1 MGTMIVIARSMYAID
16 SGISFFVF
24 SILLGWEPHFCVA
37 FCLVAPGLTSLALLA
52 RSSRSLFSAGAQ
64 DSVTDDAVPELL
76 SQLFCGVMS
85 AWSLSF
91 SVPTDTRVTKHQ
103 DVPRLS
109 RETWVRHLNRS
120 QSNLLQAAAIPMP
133 WKIFGPHA
141 GQLPAV
147 D

>member
-1 MGTMIVIARSMYAID
+1 M
-16 SGISFFVF
+16 
-24 SILLGWEPHFCVA
+24 E
-37 FCLVAPGLTSLALLA
+37 
-52 RSSRSLFSAGAQ
+52 
-64 DSVTDDAVPELL
+64 SVVL
-76 SQLFCGVMS
+76 S
-85 AWSLSF
+85 
-91 SVPTDTRVTKHQ
+91 PNDTRVTKHQ

-147 D
+147 DCLIDPWHSPLPSEYQ